1 MKNAYTIKTTQFRA
15 KSYQEN
21 KQLNKIKAGSS
32 HVSNVE
38 NLCFSA
44 AGYSVVLQL
53 KKTIRYIVQEFCEAC
68 KEREEN
74 MSDVQG
80 TFL

>member
-1 MKNAYTIKTTQFRA
+1 M
-15 KSYQEN
+15 
-21 KQLNKIKAGSS
+21 
-32 HVSNVE
+32 SNVE

-53 KKTIRYIVQEFCEAC
+53 KKAIRYIVQEFCEAS

-80 TFL
+80 TFLWDQEQLKSILTHPRSESFIKEFSSQTL